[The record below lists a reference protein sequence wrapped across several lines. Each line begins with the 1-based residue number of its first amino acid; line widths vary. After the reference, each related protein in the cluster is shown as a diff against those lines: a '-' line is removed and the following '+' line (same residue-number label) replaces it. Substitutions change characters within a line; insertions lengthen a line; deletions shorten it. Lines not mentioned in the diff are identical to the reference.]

1 LVFQTIHLLHVPVND
16 YLIGFVFCAT
26 IASYNFHYI
35 LAGAIGQ
42 QKLSWSL
49 FSRRP
54 TATFLFLAA
63 AGCAAILF
71 FPSRI
76 SMAYALF
83 SVFLTIIYSVPLL
96 PYKQL
101 DVARKAGLLKTILLA
116 FTWTFVTAYLPIVQ
130 QGLPLSTLGLL
141 ILAKRFLFML
151 LLCIIFD
158 SRDVNIDRV
167 NGLHSLATDLS
178 PKFIQRL
185 IFIVFVCL
193 FILNFYFGKH
203 GVTSRQVIALQCSS
217 LAALLVYFLSLK
229 KQGYFFYYFIVDG
242 MMILMTA
249 LTTIASI

>member
-1 LVFQTIHLLHVPVND
+1 MQLLHVPVND

-35 LAGAIGQ
+35 LAGAIGK

-49 FSRRP
+49 FSKRP
-54 TATFLFLAA
+54 TATFLFIAA
-63 AGCAAILF
+63 AVSAAILF
-71 FPSRI
+71 LPSRI
-76 SMAYALF
+76 SMVYALV

-116 FTWTFVTAYLPIVQ
+116 FTWTFVTAYLPITQ

-158 SRDVNIDRV
+158 NRDVNIDRI
-167 NGLHSLATDLS
+167 NGLHSLATDLP
-178 PKFIQRL
+178 PKVTQWL
-185 IFIVFVCL
+185 IFIVFACL
-193 FILNFYFGKH
+193 FILNFYFGKY
-203 GVTSRQVIALQCSS
+203 GVTNGEVVALQCSS
-217 LAALLVYFLSLK
+217 VAALLIYFFSLK